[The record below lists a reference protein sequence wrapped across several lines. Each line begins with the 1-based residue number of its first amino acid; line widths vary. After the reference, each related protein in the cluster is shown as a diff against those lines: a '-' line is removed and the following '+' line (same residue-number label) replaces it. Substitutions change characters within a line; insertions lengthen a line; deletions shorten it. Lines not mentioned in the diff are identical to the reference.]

1 MSKTVV
7 IHQPDFLSYLGFFH
21 RLLHADQ
28 FVILDHVQFVS
39 GTSRSWMN
47 RDKIKTLS
55 GDAWLTVSVEKCS
68 RDTSINQVQ
77 LSSKIPWRENN
88 LNLLKQN
95 YRKAP
100 YFDEVHPYVEALYAQ
115 THAILIDFNMASIH
129 MLCELFDIN
138 IDMVF
143 SSELDCHNK
152 KNELLVE
159 VLSKVEA
166 THYLSGLGAKDYF
179 DPEPF
184 KAAGVEVVWQDF
196 SHPVYPQLHGDFIS
210 GLSSIDL
217 LYNCGITRSKTIL
230 RECV

>member
-28 FVILDHVQFVS
+28 FIILDHVQFVKS
-39 GTSRSWMN
+39 NRSWTH
-47 RDKIKTLS
+47 RDKIKTLN
-55 GDAWLTVSVEKCS
+55 GDAWLTVSVKKCP
-68 RDTSINQVQ
+68 RDTAINQVQ
-77 LSSKIPWRENN
+77 LSENEIWRESN

-95 YRKAP
+95 YGKAP
-100 YFDEVHPYVEALYAQ
+100 FFDEVHPYVESLYGK
-115 THAILIDFNMASIH
+115 THSRLIDFNMSSIH
-129 MLCELFDIN
+129 MLCDLFAIE

-143 SSELDCHNK
+143 SSDLDCHSR

-159 VLSKVEA
+159 ILSKVGA
-166 THYLSGLGAKDYF
+166 THYLSGLGARDYF

-184 KAAGVEVVWQDF
+184 SAADIEVVWQDF
-196 SHPVYPQLHGDFIS
+196 PHPVYPQLHGDFMA

-217 LYNCGITRSKTIL
+217 LYNCGIEKSKTIL
-230 RECV
+230 RECI

>member
-47 RDKIKTLS
+47 RDKIKTPN
-55 GDAWLTVSVEKCS
+55 GDAWLTVSVEKCP
-68 RDTSINQVQ
+68 RGTAINQVQ
-77 LSSKIPWRENN
+77 LSNKISWRENN

-95 YRKAP
+95 YGKSP
-100 YFDEVHPYVEALYAQ
+100 YFEEIHPHIEKLYAQ
-115 THAILIDFNMASIH
+115 DYTMLVDFNIASIE
-129 MLCELFDIN
+129 MLCGLFDIK
-138 IDMVF
+138 IDMIF
-143 SSELDCHNK
+143 SSDLDCHYR

-159 VLSKVEA
+159 ILSKVNA

-179 DPEPF
+179 NPEPF
-184 KAAGVEVVWQDF
+184 KASDIEVAWQDF
-196 SHPVYPQLHGDFIS
+196 THPIYPQKHGDFTAW
-210 GLSSIDL
+210 LSSIDL
-217 LYNCGITRSKTIL
+217 LYNCGIERSKAIL
-230 RECV
+230 RECK